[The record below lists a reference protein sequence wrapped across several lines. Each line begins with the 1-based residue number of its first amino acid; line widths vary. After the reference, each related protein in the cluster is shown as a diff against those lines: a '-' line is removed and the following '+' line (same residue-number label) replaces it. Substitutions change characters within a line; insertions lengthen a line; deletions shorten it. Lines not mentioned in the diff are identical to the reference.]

1 MTFLLPARA
10 SMDLSAPL
18 AELSE
23 HGFARLGRTLS
34 DEGIT
39 ALGQR
44 ADAIMLGRGADPARF
59 FFQHD
64 SPSGLYEDL
73 QHGRG
78 YVGPSLA
85 YRKIEKLE
93 NDPLFRSW
101 IENALFERV
110 ARALHPGPITL
121 YRAVLFNK
129 APRGGTV
136 LPWHQDNG
144 SFWGLDQDPLVQIW
158 TALDDA
164 PVASG
169 CLEIV
174 PGSHE
179 AGLATPLGGMVPANV
194 SHAARAEERRV
205 FVPARA
211 GESILIHNDV
221 WHRSGTNTTDL
232 PRRGFTI
239 CYLRGETRCMR
250 TRRAPRRFVTV
261 FGP

>member
-1 MTFLLPARA
+1 MTFLLPAAA
-10 SMDLSAPL
+10 SMDLAEPL
-18 AELSE
+18 AELAE
-23 HGFARLGRTLS
+23 HGFARLGRALS

-44 ADAIMLGRGADPARF
+44 ADSIMLGRSVDPKLF

-64 SPSGLYEDL
+64 SSSGRYEDL
-73 QHGRG
+73 QHRRG

-93 NDPLFRSW
+93 KDPLFRSW

-110 ARALHPGPITL
+110 ARSLCAGPITL

-129 APRGGTV
+129 APHGGTL

-144 SFWGLDQDPLVQIW
+144 SFWGLDRAPLVQIW

-164 PVASG
+164 PIESG

-174 PGSHE
+174 PGSHKG
-179 AGLATPLGGMVPANV
+179 GLATLLGGMVPANV
-194 SHAARAEERRV
+194 VEAAEAEQKRI

-211 GESILIHNDV
+211 GESMLIHNDV
-221 WHRSGTNTTDL
+221 WHRSGINSTDR

-250 TRRAPRRFVTV
+250 TRRAPRRFETV
-261 FGP
+261 FGA

>member
-1 MTFLLPARA
+1 MTFLLPAAA
-10 SMDLSAPL
+10 SMDLSGPL

-23 HGFARLGRTLS
+23 RGFAPLGRTLS
-34 DEGIT
+34 DEGIA

-44 ADAIMLGRGADPARF
+44 ADAIMLGRGSDPAQF

-64 SPSGLYEDL
+64 SPSGRYEDL

-93 NDPLFRSW
+93 KDPLFRSW
-101 IENALFERV
+101 IQNVLFERV
-110 ARALHPGPITL
+110 ARSLCEGPITL

-129 APRGGTV
+129 APHGGTE

-144 SFWGLDQDPLVQIW
+144 SFWGLDRAPLVQIW

-164 PVASG
+164 PIEAG

-179 AGLATPLGGMVPANV
+179 SGLATPLGGMVPQNV
-194 SHAARAEERRV
+194 AEAAGAEQKRI

-221 WHRSGTNTTDL
+221 WHRSGVNTTDG

-239 CYLRGETRCMR
+239 CYLRGETRCLR
-250 TRRAPRRFVTV
+250 TRRAPRRFETV
-261 FGP
+261 FGA